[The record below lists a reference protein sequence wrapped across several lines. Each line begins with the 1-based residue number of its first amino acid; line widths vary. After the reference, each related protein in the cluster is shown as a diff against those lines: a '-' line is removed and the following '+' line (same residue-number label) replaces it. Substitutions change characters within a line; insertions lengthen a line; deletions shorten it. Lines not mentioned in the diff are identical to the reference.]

1 MVKGTEAMSEMPG
14 QRACSRR
21 EEEEKHLRLTERR
34 TNLDLPDFL
43 DPVSIGRGHVNAS
56 ASECCFCVVFPL
68 QRIDHKMHLR
78 AGKLVPHLVSM
89 RALAGPRVAK
99 YGTEGIRG
107 NLLIRAKK
115 KRQKRL
121 NLRSCNCKWR
131 WYLSEGPSV
140 SLQG

>member
-1 MVKGTEAMSEMPG
+1 MSEMAG

-34 TNLDLPDFL
+34 TNLDLPDFF
-43 DPVSIGRGHVNAS
+43 SIGRVHVKAS

-115 KRQKRL
+115 KRQKKR
-121 NLRSCNCKWR
+121 REKD
-131 WYLSEGPSV
+131 
-140 SLQG
+140 